1 MFRYPGVFEMVDS
14 TNDAHDLETNLD
26 ICDDNLSNTESNN
39 NNSDIL
45 DEVLFHAMHP
55 RKIGI
60 LSSGGLSNN
69 FVRKIQKK
77 YPDFLPESSFETI
90 FKIFQPPLPKLVP
103 KVHSIPQPQQ
113 SPEPITL
120 PRDHNST
127 QQISGN
133 DDNNKNGE
141 IIKQISLPD
150 HESEHNYMPIS
161 NEQISVEPIIGEEN
175 PEYKD
180 SIAPDP
186 EKALSFKERTY
197 RIFHDLKIKLGL
209 GSKEDQ
215 ISNDEAKTSEIPI
228 KSEPEHKRENKPEH
242 DVENEIDPR
251 IDGLSQE
258 ISERKIMKTGKRNTH
273 SFPVSD
279 EISSETIP
287 QSDIVEPLI
296 PQYDITQTLK
306 DKDIIFI
313 ITYLDDEND
322 IENTIEILEHARS
335 IHLFSVV
342 ITSLPRYFG
351 KVDNV
356 HIMNKVLQKLRLQ
369 AEMVLLLPYFD
380 TLDITLI
387 PDVIKELMELI
398 SEPGLINVDM
408 ADLKIIIKGGNVGI
422 ITFGTGRHANRMNDA
437 FITAL
442 NSKLLNVE
450 LACVQKALL
459 NVTGGP
465 DMTISEVEAIAEQ
478 IRKRIKPGARLIL
491 GARINPVSRD
501 SIKLFL
507 MLGVT
512 PMQVMVNR
520 YSNE

>member
-1 MFRYPGVFEMVDS
+1 MADS
-14 TNDAHDLETNLD
+14 TNDTHDLGTNLD
-26 ICDDNLSNTESNN
+26 VCNDNLSNTNSNN

-55 RKIGI
+55 QKIGI

-77 YPDFLPESSFETI
+77 YPDFFPESSFETI
-90 FKIFQPPLPKLVP
+90 FKIFQPQLPG
-103 KVHSIPQPQQ
+103 HEGEQ
-113 SPEPITL
+113 
-120 PRDHNST
+120 
-127 QQISGN
+127 
-133 DDNNKNGE
+133 NNK
-141 IIKQISLPD
+141 
-150 HESEHNYMPIS
+150 PIS
-161 NEQISVEPIIGEEN
+161 NDQISDETISSDQISSDRISQEPIISEKILEN
-175 PEYKD
+175 KD
-180 SIAPDP
+180 SRAPDP
-186 EKALSFKERTY
+186 EKPLSFKERAF

-209 GSKEDQ
+209 GSRDGE
-215 ISNDEAKTSEIPI
+215 ISDDELKTSEIPTKP
-228 KSEPEHKRENKPEH
+228 KSELKYEFKPEH
-242 DVENEIDPR
+242 DLEDETDPGKN
-251 IDGLSQE
+251 GLSQVT
-258 ISERKIMKTGKRNTH
+258 SEREIMNTGKGNAH
-273 SFPVSD
+273 PFPVSG
-279 EISSETIP
+279 EISSETIK
-287 QSDIVEPLI
+287 QSDIAKSVI

-313 ITYLDDEND
+313 ITYLDDEKD
-322 IENTIEILEHARS
+322 IENTIEIIDHARS
-335 IHLFSVV
+335 IHLFTVV
-342 ITSLPRYFG
+342 IACLPRYFG

-356 HIMNKVLQKLRLQ
+356 HIMNKILQKLRLQ
-369 AEMVLLLPYFD
+369 AEMVLLLPYFN
-380 TLDITLI
+380 TLDIALI

-450 LACVQKALL
+450 LAGVQKALL

-465 DMTISEVEAIAEQ
+465 DMTIGEVEAIAEQ
-478 IRKRIKPGARLIL
+478 IRNRIKPGARLIL
-491 GARINPVSRD
+491 GARINPVLRD

-520 YSNE
+520 YANE